1 MRVQEA
7 LGRAILI
14 ENPALYMPLD
24 AHELTET
31 EFLDELVRQSG
42 CGLLI
47 DVNNVY
53 VSANNLGFSAQAY
66 LEDFRRRHR
75 RNSSGGL
82 RGGQCVTAK
91 AS

>member
-1 MRVQEA
+1 MRVQDA

-24 AHELTET
+24 GHELAET
-31 EFLDELVRQSG
+31 DFSSELVRRSG

-53 VSANNLGFSAQAY
+53 VSADNLGFGAQAY
-66 LEDFRRRHR
+66 LEAIPYAAIGEIHLAGHAAD
-75 RNSSGGL
+75 S
-82 RGGQCVTAK
+82 VTAK
-91 AS
+91 TF